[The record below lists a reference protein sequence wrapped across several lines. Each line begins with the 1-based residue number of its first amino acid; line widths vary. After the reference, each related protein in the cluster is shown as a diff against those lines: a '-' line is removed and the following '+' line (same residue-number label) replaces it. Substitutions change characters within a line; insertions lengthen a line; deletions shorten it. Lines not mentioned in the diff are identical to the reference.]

1 MFELL
6 MCSMLTIFPDYLI
19 RRYIQNKR
27 IGRDITL
34 FTVWYELRW
43 GISACVILTISLIT
57 LIFYFHPSTKSAT
70 AMYRTVSILP
80 ERTGRVIKVFVNTN
94 DKVEAGQP
102 LFQLD
107 NSEQQ
112 AAAEAAKRKIAEVDA
127 QIVVTLTTLRA
138 ADGTIQQAQGAYQ
151 QALDEL
157 KSKQQ
162 LMRRDANVV
171 AIREIE
177 RLQVSVDGLKGAVD
191 AAKANKQ
198 TLETQI
204 STLLPAQ
211 KESAQAA
218 LAQEQVELDKRLVR
232 AGIAGTLQQF
242 TLRPGDVVTN
252 FRPAGIL
259 VPTEAG
265 RTALVAGF
273 GQIESQVLKAG
284 MIAEAT
290 CISKPFTIIPMAVV
304 LVQDV
309 VATGQFRPTDELIDV
324 QKIGSPGSIT
334 AYLEPLY
341 VEQLEG
347 VPPGGSCIANV
358 YTNNYEALAAKDIGT
373 GRWIFLH
380 VVDTVGLVHA
390 MILRLQAMFL
400 PVQALVLSDGH

>member
-138 ADGTIQQAQGAYQ
+138 ADGTIQEAQGAYQ

-290 CISKPFTIIPMAVV
+290 CISKPFTIIPMTVV

-358 YTNNYEALAAKDIGT
+358 YTNNYEALAAKDIGA

>member
-57 LIFYFHPSTKSAT
+57 LIFYYHPSTKSAT